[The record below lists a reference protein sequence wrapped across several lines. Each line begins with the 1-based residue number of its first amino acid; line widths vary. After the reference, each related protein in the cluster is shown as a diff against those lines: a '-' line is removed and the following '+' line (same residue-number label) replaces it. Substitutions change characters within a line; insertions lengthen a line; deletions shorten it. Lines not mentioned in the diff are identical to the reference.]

1 MNTNEKKRV
10 LIAMSGG
17 VDSSVAAHL
26 LKEQGF
32 EVIGV
37 TFQLYDYS
45 RVNREAGKGGCC
57 SLEDVHDARRVAL
70 QLGIKHYLFDTRE
83 RFQKRVIDYFTKAYQ
98 AGKTPNP
105 CVACNTFIKF
115 DELEFYANEVGADY
129 FATGHYV
136 KVIREEG
143 GRVLLSPA
151 KDAQKDQSY
160 FLYGVSQEKLQRCLF
175 PVGDYSKDEIR
186 HIAESL
192 NLAVSQK
199 PDSMEV
205 CFIPNNDYRSFLK
218 NESGISDEPG
228 KFVSESGKTLGDHPG
243 IHHFTIGQKKGLSQW
258 GFHHHYVIRIEPETR
273 TVVLGEDRSLLSEGV
288 SFEIT
293 QLHCEPSEIPEK
305 LFVKIRSR
313 ASQVEA
319 RIHEISG
326 STMTL
331 EFTEP
336 QRAVTPGQFAVLYHE
351 NKVLG
356 GGPILK
362 PVASLRSHE
371 PSQCA

>member
-1 MNTNEKKRV
+1 MNANGRRV

-26 LKEQGF
+26 LKEQGYD
-32 EVIGV
+32 VIGV

-57 SLEDVHDARRVAL
+57 SLEDVHDARRVAN

-83 RFQKRVIDYFTKAYQ
+83 RFQKRVIDYFTKAYK
-98 AGKTPNP
+98 AGQTPNP

-115 DELEFYANEVGADY
+115 DELEFYANEVGADF

-136 KVIREEG
+136 RLIKENS

-151 KDAQKDQSY
+151 KDPLKDQSY
-160 FLYGVSQEKLQRCLF
+160 FLYGVSQEKLQRSLF
-175 PVGDYSKDEIR
+175 PVGDYSKEQIREIAR
-186 HIAESL
+186 SL

-218 NESGISDEPG
+218 NEAGISDEPG
-228 KFVSESGKTLGDHPG
+228 HFVSEAGKVLGEHPG
-243 IHHFTIGQKKGLSQW
+243 IHHFTIGQKKGLATY
-258 GFHHHYVIRIEPETR
+258 GFHHHYVIRIEPAAR
-273 TVVLGEDRSLLSEGV
+273 QVILGEDKSLLSEGV
-288 SFEIT
+288 TFELA
-293 QLHCEPSEIPEK
+293 QLHCDHTELPER

-313 ASQVEA
+313 APQVEA
-319 RIHEISG
+319 RIHSCTG
-326 STMTL
+326 SQMTL
-331 EFTEP
+331 EFVEP

-356 GGPILK
+356 GGPILR
-362 PVASLRSHE
+362 PVASLNSHE
-371 PSQCA
+371 SSQCA

>member
-1 MNTNEKKRV
+1 MTQGKKV
-10 LIAMSGG
+10 LVAMSGG

-45 RVNREAGKGGCC
+45 RVNRQEGKGGCC

-83 RFQKRVIDYFTKAYQ
+83 RFQKRVIDYFTTSYKA
-98 AGKTPNP
+98 GRTPNP

-115 DELEFYANEVGADY
+115 DELEFYANEVGADF

-136 KVIREEG
+136 RLIREG
-143 GRVLLSPA
+143 SGNVFLSPA
-151 KDAQKDQSY
+151 KDDSKDQSY
-160 FLYGVSQEKLQRCLF
+160 FLYGVSQEKLRRCLF

-186 HIAESL
+186 QIAEGL

-205 CFIPNNDYRSFLK
+205 CFIPNNDYRTFLK
-218 NESGISDEPG
+218 NEAGISDEPG
-228 KFVSESGKTLGDHPG
+228 QFVSEDGKVLGDHPG
-243 IHHFTIGQKKGLSQW
+243 IHHFTVGQRKGLAAY
-258 GFHHHYVIRIEPETR
+258 GFHHHYVVRLEPSSR
-273 TVVLGEDRSLLSEGV
+273 QVVLGIEKSLLSEGV
-288 SFEIT
+288 VFEIT
-293 QLHCEPSEIPEK
+293 QLHCDPCELPEQVS
-305 LFVKIRSR
+305 VKIRSR
-313 ASQVEA
+313 AVPTAA
-319 RIHEISG
+319 RVLEKTS
-326 STMTL
+326 SAMTL
-331 EFTEP
+331 EFLEP
-336 QRAVTPGQFAVLYHE
+336 QRAVTPGQFAVIYHE

-356 GGPILK
+356 GGPILR
-362 PVASLRSHE
+362 PVASLKSHE
-371 PSQCA
+371 SSRVA